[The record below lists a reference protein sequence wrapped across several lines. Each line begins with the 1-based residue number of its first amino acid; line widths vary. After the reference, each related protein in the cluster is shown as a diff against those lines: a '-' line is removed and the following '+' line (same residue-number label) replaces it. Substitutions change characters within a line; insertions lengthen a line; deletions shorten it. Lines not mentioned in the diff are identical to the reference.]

1 MRLGLGTKL
10 TLYLSLIIVLML
22 SGYGYLDILS
32 RRDIL
37 IRKMKAEVRSTGRT
51 LEIALEK
58 TSQLEEMK
66 GVQNLIDALTEQGR
80 TLGIIVYYQGENR
93 TFRSH
98 SLENGT
104 DRFST
109 LIQRSIRENQAQEDF
124 GVYKKIPVF
133 SYTFPFKD
141 RSDRNVGAV
150 FLLQS
155 TSFMEDE
162 IAQVKWNIGIIIF
175 LLIVG
180 TVALVLWGTR
190 KWVSQPIAKLVTA
203 TKNLSQ
209 GNLNFRIDLPEGD
222 EISVLAQ
229 AFNQMAE
236 DLKKSQERLIREGE
250 TRLDL
255 ERSLRQSEKLATVG
269 QLASG
274 LAHEIGTP
282 LNIIYGRAELI
293 QRRLEDK
300 DELKRN
306 LAIILHQT
314 ERITRIVRQLLDMVR
329 KKKLER
335 RVVHISP
342 ILETTL
348 DFLDHQIQKQKVQ
361 VVKDLQDEILPVIGD
376 PDQIL
381 QVFLNLFLNA
391 IQAMP
396 SGGKLHISALS
407 KMIFKKG
414 LENIQRQYIEVCI
427 EDTGLGMEKEVM
439 ENIFQP
445 FFTGKETGTGLGLTV
460 CQGIVQE
467 HEGWIEV
474 ESKVGKG
481 SVFTVYLPAFQ
492 EAVKDGKDPS

>member
-1 MRLGLGTKL
+1 MGLGTKL

-58 TSQLEEMK
+58 ISQLEEMK
-66 GVQNLIDALTEQGR
+66 GVQNLIDALTEHGR
-80 TLGIIVYYQGENR
+80 TIGVIVYYQGENR
-93 TFRSH
+93 TFRSR
-98 SLENGT
+98 SLKNGMEGY
-104 DRFST
+104 FA
-109 LIQRSIRENQAQEDF
+109 LVQRSIHENQIQEDF
-124 GVYKKIPVF
+124 GIYKKIPVF
-133 SYTFPFKD
+133 SYTFPFHD
-141 RSDRNVGAV
+141 SSGGTVGAV
-150 FLLQS
+150 SILQS

-162 IAQVKWNIGIIIF
+162 IAKVKWNIGIMIF

-190 KWVSQPIAKLVTA
+190 KWVSQPIAKLVRA

-209 GNLNFRIDLPEGD
+209 GNLNFRVDLPEGD

-236 DLKKSQERLIREGE
+236 DLKRSQERLIQEGE
-250 TRLDL
+250 SRLDL

-335 RVVHISP
+335 RVVHLSP

-361 VVKDLQDEILPVIGD
+361 VVKDFQDDLLPVIGD
-376 PDQIL
+376 PDQIQ
-381 QVFLNLFLNA
+381 QVFLNLLLNA
-391 IQAMP
+391 TQSMP
-396 SGGKLHISALS
+396 GGGKLRISALS
-407 KMIFKKG
+407 KMMSKKG
-414 LENIQRQYIEVCI
+414 LENIQRQYIEVGI
-427 EDTGLGMEKEVM
+427 EDTGSGMEKDVL

-445 FFTGKETGTGLGLTV
+445 FFTAKETGTGLGLTV
-460 CQGIVQE
+460 CQGIVQD

-474 ESKVGKG
+474 ESKVGEG
-481 SVFTVYLPAFQ
+481 SVFKVYLPSCQ
-492 EAVKDGKDPS
+492 ETVKDGKDPS